1 MNCLK
6 KFIHMNQ
13 ISQCY
18 KWQSRYWLCVQTM
31 WLKKSSIQFKWVS
44 PKKYNFTF
52 EGDCSLW
59 VCLGAVCSNTLFFCQ
74 CCSVF
79 SLFQGYYR
87 RTAEYFPTKQR
98 QRLGCYPVPMVH
110 STILLDLRKQGTKKV
125 SFHPP
130 HKDYSWPF
138 DDIIVFAFSCRISGM
153 VPPSGWLRH
162 ISFIL
167 CNMMSSTFGFS
178 LVGWKK
184 FPLCPAGCN
193 IL

>member
-1 MNCLK
+1 MIVNYR
-6 KFIHMNQ
+6 
-13 ISQCY
+13 S
-18 KWQSRYWLCVQTM
+18 VQ
-31 WLKKSSIQFKWVS
+31 FR
-44 PKKYNFTF
+44 
-52 EGDCSLW
+52 
-59 VCLGAVCSNTLFFCQ
+59 VCLLRHFVLWL

-79 SLFQGYYR
+79 CLSQGYYR

-110 STILLDLRKQGTKKV
+110 STILLDLRKDGTKKV

-153 VPPSGWLRH
+153 APPSGRPQH

-167 CNMMSSTFGFS
+167 RNMMSLTFGFS
-178 LVGWKK
+178 LERLREK
-184 FPLCPAGCN
+184 FFPVSN
-193 IL
+193 